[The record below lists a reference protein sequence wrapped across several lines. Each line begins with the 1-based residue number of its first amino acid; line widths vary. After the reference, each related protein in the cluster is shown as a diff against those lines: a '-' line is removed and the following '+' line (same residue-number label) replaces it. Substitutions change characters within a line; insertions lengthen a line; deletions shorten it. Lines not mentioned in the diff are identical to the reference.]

1 MKTKDV
7 KEYYTK
13 YMYYYNNYNGYSHD
27 KTNPWE
33 ELNPSNQSKWII
45 AYEADEGIILNQWMI
60 NGPEP
65 VKTRKVINARV

>member
-13 YMYYYNNYNGYSHD
+13 YMYYYNKYHGYSHD
-27 KTNPWE
+27 NTKPWE
-33 ELNPSNQSKWII
+33 E
-45 AYEADEGIILNQWMI
+45 I

>member
-7 KEYYTK
+7 EEYYTK
-13 YMYYYNNYNGYSHD
+13 YMYYYNKYHGYSHD
-27 KTNPWE
+27 NTKPWE
-33 ELNPSNQSKWII
+33 EINGQSKWIL